1 MTIYLGTRISVFGL
15 LPPGNDTVSATYILD
30 REIYQETL
38 SSSMETTQYIANST
52 YFQMKGLTNDN
63 HKLSIIVT
71 QASASRMYT
80 LDRFQVVE
88 PLPPATGTKASTVN
102 IGLLVGGI
110 VGAVAFSAIV
120 TSLFWR
126 WRMRVVRRSSRPSRS
141 LILSAAPEAMLP
153 SRRGESVTQRLVAYT

>member
-15 LPPGNDTVSATYILD
+15 LPPGNDTVTATYLID
-30 REIYQETL
+30 GEGHRRTL
-38 SSSMETTQYIANST
+38 PSTESAEFIANQT
-52 YFQMKGLTNDN
+52 YFRSSELSNGGHNLT
-63 HKLSIIVT
+63 IVVN

-88 PLPPATGTKASTVN
+88 PLSPATGTNPATIN

-126 WRMRVVRRSSRPSRS
+126 WRTRIVRRSTRPSRS
-141 LILSAAPEAMLP
+141 LILSAAPESMLS
-153 SRRGESVTQRLVAYT
+153 SRRGESAMRRLVAYT